1 MPWRRG
7 AEKPTVRQRPS
18 AWDDRRRNRNLGTAK
33 RGHGKSSPSVIPTPR
48 WYGERFFSEVLYRP
62 DHVIRSVGN
71 IKLEFLIERPR
82 TGYHYACT
90 IDDIVHQMMNLMPW
104 RRDWKGIKTFLFRQP
119 SRKQEVMTGG
129 VWGRLIHRA
138 DDSAAIC
145 FEAQDPD
152 KPVRWTRALDPDG
165 QRELRRLE
173 EEGHRIIRES
183 HHHLIYCTMDSIRNT
198 QLYRTLLHEIGH
210 LVDRRRRGQK
220 DLWVTSLVGT

>member
-104 RRDWKGIKTFLFRQP
+104 RRDWKGMGITYESNRAGLSALGLRAAPPALWHTKRYRGSFLVVHVYP
-119 SRKQEVMTGG
+119 ICLRK
-129 VWGRLIHRA
+129 I
-138 DDSAAIC
+138 AA
-145 FEAQDPD
+145 
-152 KPVRWTRALDPDG
+152 RWAR
-165 QRELRRLE
+165 
-173 EEGHRIIRES
+173 
-183 HHHLIYCTMDSIRNT
+183 Y
-198 QLYRTLLHEIGH
+198 
-210 LVDRRRRGQK
+210 
-220 DLWVTSLVGT
+220 